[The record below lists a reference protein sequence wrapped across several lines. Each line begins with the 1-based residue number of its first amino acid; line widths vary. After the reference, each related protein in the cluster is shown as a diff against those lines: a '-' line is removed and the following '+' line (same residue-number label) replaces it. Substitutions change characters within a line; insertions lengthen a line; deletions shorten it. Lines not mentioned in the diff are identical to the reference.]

1 MLSRASSYPRAAAL
15 APESAIKAVGSQR
28 SIARRYDMARLG
40 NLLAL
45 LTTALLAT
53 ESLAAKRR
61 FAKKG
66 GQTQMWITIIVV
78 IGTVLLALLCAL
90 YCKCG
95 DRIYTTGNGP
105 NRRYN
110 NEQEP
115 LIVEGKPMPPP

>member
-1 MLSRASSYPRAAAL
+1 
-15 APESAIKAVGSQR
+15 
-28 SIARRYDMARLG
+28 MARLG

-53 ESLAAKRR
+53 ESFAAKRT
-61 FAKKG
+61 FAKKKG
-66 GQTQMWITIIVV
+66 KTQMWITIIVV
-78 IGTVLLALLCAL
+78 VCTVFLALLCAL
-90 YCKCG
+90 FCKCG

-115 LIVEGKPMPPP
+115 LIVEGKPIPPP

>member
-1 MLSRASSYPRAAAL
+1 MWPRCLRFGPASVVVANARSANALPGRA
-15 APESAIKAVGSQR
+15 
-28 SIARRYDMARLG
+28 M
-40 NLLAL
+40 
-45 LTTALLAT
+45 
-53 ESLAAKRR
+53 
-61 FAKKG
+61 
-66 GQTQMWITIIVV
+66 V

-115 LIVEGKPMPPP
+115 LIVEGKPISPP

>member
-1 MLSRASSYPRAAAL
+1 MVLVAAVL
-15 APESAIKAVGSQR
+15 AVWPGERRRREREERERVAGS
-28 SIARRYDMARLG
+28 D
-40 NLLAL
+40 
-45 LTTALLAT
+45 
-53 ESLAAKRR
+53 E
-61 FAKKG
+61 
-66 GQTQMWITIIVV
+66 
-78 IGTVLLALLCAL
+78 LALLCAL

>member
-1 MLSRASSYPRAAAL
+1 
-15 APESAIKAVGSQR
+15 
-28 SIARRYDMARLG
+28 MARLG

-45 LTTALLAT
+45 LTTALMAT
-53 ESLAAKRR
+53 ETFAAKRR

-115 LIVEGKPMPPP
+115 LIVEGKPISPS

>member
-1 MLSRASSYPRAAAL
+1 
-15 APESAIKAVGSQR
+15 
-28 SIARRYDMARLG
+28 MARLG

-45 LTTALLAT
+45 LSTALLAT
-53 ESLAAKRR
+53 ESHAAKRR

-115 LIVEGKPMPPP
+115 LIVEGKPISPP